1 MIYPRCVNNTCMTRR
16 TLKKKKGRRSII
28 IHVAT
33 LKASK
38 YVGVIENFN
47 KHVDKLVNDP
57 CL

>member
-1 MIYPRCVNNTCMTRR
+1 MYDQAHVR
-16 TLKKKKGRRSII
+16 KGRRSII

-57 CL
+57 YL